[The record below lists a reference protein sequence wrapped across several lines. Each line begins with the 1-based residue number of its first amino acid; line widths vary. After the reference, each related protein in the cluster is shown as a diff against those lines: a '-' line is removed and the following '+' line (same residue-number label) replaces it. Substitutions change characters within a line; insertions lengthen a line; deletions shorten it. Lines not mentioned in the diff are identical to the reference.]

1 MLKKLRTFFYLFA
14 RVDISAPIRR
24 IWLKTLK
31 VVFWQVS
38 YKANFSGSRLKATHW
53 NQLTCSRMSSL
64 NPLKICIEGLRY
76 SSAFLSFSYL
86 LSSNPWQF
94 NLSSIKLT
102 SIFGCNFHGDFSE
115 TKVVQ
120 KVRVHHQVQ
129 VVIDVVASLAHVKLG
144 PFCPIAKNQD
154 PISRSIEGSLLV
166 FLWRKVGST
175 IFASSQ
181 KSRYLLANMTR
192 RPKKVGRK
200 LLFKAHFF
208 IKSQ

>member
-1 MLKKLRTFFYLFA
+1 MHRRGFVTLVHFLVFLTFWVAIHGNLIYPPSNWLPFLDVIFMVISLKRKL
-14 RVDISAPIRR
+14 
-24 IWLKTLK
+24 
-31 VVFWQVS
+31 
-38 YKANFSGSRLKATHW
+38 
-53 NQLTCSRMSSL
+53 
-64 NPLKICIEGLRY
+64 
-76 SSAFLSFSYL
+76 
-86 LSSNPWQF
+86 
-94 NLSSIKLT
+94 
-102 SIFGCNFHGDFSE
+102 
-115 TKVVQ
+115 VQ
-120 KVRVHHQVQ
+120 KVSGVWVHHQVQ
-129 VVIDVVASLAHVKLG
+129 VVIDVASLAHVKLG